1 MKTGN
6 ALIAVTAVLML
17 AACSQSGESPAAQAN
32 GEAVI
37 LAVKGMNC
45 AA

>member
-6 ALIAVTAVLML
+6 ALIAVATVLML
-17 AACSQSGESPAAQAN
+17 AACSQGGESPAAQAN
-32 GEAVI
+32 GESVI
-37 LAVKGMNC
+37 LAIKGMNC